1 MAKTTDV
8 PHELRAFNKL
18 FSHLEHGWNYDRFFA
33 DFVDFLTESFMPE
46 REGTYEQLKKRYKT
60 LDGFVQL
67 TREWVM
73 TQDREVV
80 SDGPSGWYDALGEYY
95 QVLTSRGKSQWL
107 GQFFTPKEVC
117 TMMAMIGGATADQR
131 GKGLTVLDPA
141 CGSGRMLVAWHA
153 IAPGNFQFGADLDPI
168 CAKMTA
174 VNLCVHG
181 CVGEA
186 VCMDTLKLEW
196 RFGYRI
202 NRRLTLTGIP
212 TIEPLKMEES
222 RIMAQWL
229 EEKKRHE
236 NEPETPEMTK
246 KGQFLLF

>member
-8 PHELRAFNKL
+8 PHELRAFNTL
-18 FSHLEHGWNYDRFFA
+18 FSHLEHGWNYDRFYA

-46 REGTYEQLKKRYKT
+46 RQGVYEELKKRYKT

-67 TREWVM
+67 THEFVR
-73 TQDREVV
+73 TQGQQVTE
-80 SDGPSGWYDALGEYY
+80 DGPSGWYDGLGEYY

-117 TMMAMIGGATADQR
+117 TMMAMISGPHSDQT

-141 CGSGRMLVAWHA
+141 CGSGRMLLASHA
-153 IAPGNFQFGADLDPI
+153 LAPGNYQFGADLDPI
-168 CAKMTA
+168 CARMTA
-174 VNLCVHG
+174 VNMCIHG
-181 CVGEA
+181 CEGEA
-186 VCMDTLKLEW
+186 VCMDSLALTW

-202 NRRLTLTGIP
+202 NRRIRATGQP
-212 TIEPLKMEES
+212 TIEPIEMEQS
-222 RIMAQWL
+222 RIMAHWL
-229 EEKKRHE
+229 EEQAKIDA
-236 NEPETPEMTK
+236 EPKTPEIGK